1 MVIPKKEFLAD
12 PVRKIGRALSD
23 GYYGASY
30 IPDQSGQF
38 HEIPTVIFNPNAQQ
52 NIRSN
57 NGMKIL

>member
-1 MVIPKKEFLAD
+1 MGIAKKEFLVD

-38 HEIPTVIFNPNAQQ
+38 QQILIVIFKPNAP
-52 NIRSN
+52 
-57 NGMKIL
+57 